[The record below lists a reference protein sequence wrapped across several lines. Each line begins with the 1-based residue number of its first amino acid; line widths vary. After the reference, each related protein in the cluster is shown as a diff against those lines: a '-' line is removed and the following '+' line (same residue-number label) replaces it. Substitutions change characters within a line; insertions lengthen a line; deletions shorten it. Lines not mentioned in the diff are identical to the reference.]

1 MGGPQINTE
10 HILREN
16 VKGRRGFPTPKEEGQ
31 QSAQN
36 NGVFVDTKG
45 GFFRHQT
52 RIGMRRKR
60 MKRRK
65 RKVYSEQCDE

>member
-60 MKRRK
+60 RKRRK
-65 RKVYSEQCDE
+65 RKVYSEQMR